1 MFFVLCRYNVD
12 IIIFKS
18 LLCLHLQG
26 IFEIYAKGQCNGFVS
41 CIFFAQRLQQPCR
54 LRPGGGGALSDLS
67 KEGCPERRGEPRRFN
82 ALSIC
87 VDLDRECA
95 PMCSDQFVDRGIDR
109 A

>member
-1 MFFVLCRYNVD
+1 MSFMQKVNAMGLF
-12 IIIFKS
+12 
-18 LLCLHLQG
+18 
-26 IFEIYAKGQCNGFVS
+26 S

-87 VDLDRECA
+87 VDRECA
-95 PMCSDQFVDRGIDR
+95 PMCSDQFVDGRIDR